1 MSILFLLTSLNLNCI
16 EAVEIFS
23 LSLSRASTLSYAAGT
38 ADFDSMNNFAKGA
51 EINGD
56 GSNLEAA
63 RQAIEEAN
71 DSLKKAVTFLIEPS

>member
-1 MSILFLLTSLNLNCI
+1 
-16 EAVEIFS
+16 
-23 LSLSRASTLSYAAGT
+23 
-38 ADFDSMNNFAKGA
+38 MNNFAKGA
-51 EINGD
+51 ESNGD